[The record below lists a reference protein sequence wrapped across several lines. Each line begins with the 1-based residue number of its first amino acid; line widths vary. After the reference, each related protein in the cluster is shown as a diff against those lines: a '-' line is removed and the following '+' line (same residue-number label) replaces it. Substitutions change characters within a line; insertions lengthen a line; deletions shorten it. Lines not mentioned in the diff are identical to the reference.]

1 MNGFLQVCSKC
12 LSTNVMVR
20 GWAEANPRTDE
31 PKDIF
36 NFLSGSKYAAEY
48 AGGKPDEPISYCRS
62 CGHNEYIEV
71 YSGQLKFIRQVQ
83 QLAHVPDWAMA
94 MTGHKVKIPTYAD
107 SLERNP
113 HPSEAFEALH
123 HRCVALFASVDLT
136 DVAGDLEAL
145 GKQVRELATRQ
156 YESGSWKEDQRDWNV
171 YCATHFRRYEDGV
184 HGYHC
189 SKCGETYSHLDWG
202 QYSKGD
208 PMPGVDGAKCGCE
221 Q

>member
-1 MNGFLQVCSKC
+1 MKGFLQVCNKC
-12 LSTNVMVR
+12 LSDNIMVR
-20 GWAEANPRTDE
+20 GWAEANPKTDE
-31 PKDIF
+31 RKDIF
-36 NFLSGSKYAAEY
+36 DFLSGSKYAAEY
-48 AGGKPDEPISYCRS
+48 SGGKPDEKISYCRS

-83 QLAHVPDWAMA
+83 QLAHVPDWAMEK
-94 MTGHKVKIPTYAD
+94 TGHKVKVPTYAD

-113 HPSEAFEALH
+113 SPREAFEALH
-123 HRCVALFASVDLT
+123 HRCVALFASVDLAE
-136 DVAGDLEAL
+136 VADDLEEL
-145 GKQVRELATRQ
+145 THHMRKLATRQ
-156 YESGSWKEDQRDWNV
+156 YESGSWQDDKREWNV

-189 SKCGETYSHLDWG
+189 PKCGETYSHLDWD